1 MFPALSNLWP
11 SGSAATQHLLT
22 QRYIDKF
29 VPMCGT
35 DWPVLMM
42 WLGSPWLPEQDSF
55 RALQPGY
62 SEAVGEKSFY
72 SNCCQDT
79 KRDERCVCLAPFSF
93 FLSFLFSEHFHDA
106 VHLSA
111 SFLFF
116 FTFSFLFK
124 LLLWGTIFF
133 WLDKKKKQKNPTR
146 CKITI
151 LSHYA
156 GLSVA
161 LLFRNGS
168 RPHVSLLSLFILM
181 YFNSAWCLCY
191 SRHVTTG
198 VVIMRW

>member
-1 MFPALSNLWP
+1 MCPYVRHRLTGIDDVTRVTMVTRTRLIQGTPTGLQWSGRREELLFKLLS
-11 SGSAATQHLLT
+11 GYKE
-22 QRYIDKF
+22 R
-29 VPMCGT
+29 
-35 DWPVLMM
+35 
-42 WLGSPWLPEQDSF
+42 
-55 RALQPGY
+55 RALRLFGT
-62 SEAVGEKSFY
+62 V
-72 SNCCQDT
+72 
-79 KRDERCVCLAPFSF
+79 
-93 FLSFLFSEHFHDA
+93 FLFSLLPVFWT
-106 VHLSA
+106 LSRC
-111 SFLFF
+111 STFVCQLSFF

-133 WLDKKKKQKNPTR
+133 WLDKKKKQKNPTL

>member
-1 MFPALSNLWP
+1 MSLCAAPIDRYWWCDSGHHGYQNKTHSGHSNRATVKRSDRRAFIQTVVRIQRETSVAFVWHRFPFFSP
-11 SGSAATQHLLT
+11 SCFLNTFTMQH
-22 QRYIDKF
+22 I
-29 VPMCGT
+29 C
-35 DWPVLMM
+35 
-42 WLGSPWLPEQDSF
+42 LP
-55 RALQPGY
+55 A
-62 SEAVGEKSFY
+62 
-72 SNCCQDT
+72 
-79 KRDERCVCLAPFSF
+79 F
-93 FLSFLFSEHFHDA
+93 F
-106 VHLSA
+106 
-111 SFLFF
+111 FF

-133 WLDKKKKQKNPTR
+133 WLDKKKKQKNPTL

>member
-1 MFPALSNLWP
+1 MCPYVRHRLTGIDDVTRVTMVTRTRLIQGTPTGLQWSGRREELLFKLLS
-11 SGSAATQHLLT
+11 GYKE
-22 QRYIDKF
+22 R
-29 VPMCGT
+29 
-35 DWPVLMM
+35 
-42 WLGSPWLPEQDSF
+42 
-55 RALQPGY
+55 RALRLFGT
-62 SEAVGEKSFY
+62 V
-72 SNCCQDT
+72 
-79 KRDERCVCLAPFSF
+79 FSF
-93 FLSFLFSEHFHDA
+93 FSPSCFLNTFTMQHICLPAF
-106 VHLSA
+106 
-111 SFLFF
+111 FFF

-133 WLDKKKKQKNPTR
+133 WLDKKKKQKNPTL